1 MSRAWF
7 RICRLVA
14 FAKEN
19 ARDLSELIGHKVFG
33 FYYVRLWYQ
42 AYWLYT
48 QSELFKLRWHEM
60 GLEFAEQSFAND
72 HAGAKHFFLL
82 AKKEHWRVRLELFLD
97 GLLDREWNKHYVA
110 SET

>member
-60 GLEFAEQSFAND
+60 GIE
-72 HAGAKHFFLL
+72 
-82 AKKEHWRVRLELFLD
+82 
-97 GLLDREWNKHYVA
+97 
-110 SET
+110 